1 MVSGFHSRTARPD
14 RLKGTGDI
22 PHQRYQGMLPCTL
35 VTICKVRVRV
45 FGLPRGPT
53 RRVKPPKDVFSWDLL
68 IAASLGPILPLLLRL
83 WTKKG
88 PIPCESKVQDYIL
101 GLPQGPTRRVKPPK
115 DVFWW
120 DQLIAVSL
128 GPKLPL
134 LIRLWTK
141 KGPIPSQ
148 SKVQDCILGL
158 PQGPTRRVKTKKR
171 SHTLWKKSPRLH
183 FVIQSM
189 Y

>member
-1 MVSGFHSRTARPD
+1 MGYFTQICKIFTYRVFMRFLTITAKRLTVTTWTSPYGLTVMVSGFHSRTARPD

-22 PHQRYQGMLPCTL
+22 PRQRYQGMLPCTL
-35 VTICKVRVRV
+35 VTICKVWVCI

-53 RRVKPPKDVFSWDLL
+53 R
-68 IAASLGPILPLLLRL
+68 
-83 WTKKG
+83 
-88 PIPCESKVQDYIL
+88 Q
-101 GLPQGPTRRVKPPK
+101 VKPPK

-141 KGPIPSQ
+141 KGPIPCQ
-148 SKVQDCILGL
+148 SKGQDCILGL
-158 PQGPTRRVKTKKR
+158 PQGPTRQIK
-171 SHTLWKKSPRLH
+171 P
-183 FVIQSM
+183 
-189 Y
+189 